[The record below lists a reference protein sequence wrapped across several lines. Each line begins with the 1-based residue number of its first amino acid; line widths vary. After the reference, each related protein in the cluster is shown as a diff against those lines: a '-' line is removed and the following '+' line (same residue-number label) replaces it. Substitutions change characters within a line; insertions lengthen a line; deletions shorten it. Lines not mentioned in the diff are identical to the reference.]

1 MLIRK
6 GTILLKYIH
15 APRGEGRLLGW
26 GRGRAS
32 GGSLGSVNKDQK
44 GAPFLPHRDG
54 VSTDTITDRTRH
66 RKAETRSH
74 PEVRA
79 GDSLEGFLKKYFKL
93 CISKQFLIL
102 KSCKNQKT

>member
-79 GDSLEGFLKKYFKL
+79 GDSLEGFLR
-93 CISKQFLIL
+93 SIL
-102 KSCKNQKT
+102 NCVFQNNF